1 MKKIYI
7 LALSFATSLGSLYSQ
22 GLQHNYSKSIGTI
35 GSAETVNKII
45 TDASGNTYAVGAFS
59 GTVDFDPGTGTANLT
74 ANTGSGLSGN
84 DAFVAKYDVNG
95 NYVWAF
101 KIGTGINFED
111 VARDITIDELS
122 NTIYVTGN
130 FSGFNVDFDPSAAS
144 STLSGGAQGV
154 FVAHYT
160 TSGVYQNAIQI
171 LGNVNGFGIKYFN
184 NAVFIT
190 GENTGTTNFNP
201 GGTTNLVSNGSSP
214 DIYVA
219 CYNSSL
225 NLFWAH
231 DIGGSFAD
239 GGAAVD
245 VDGAGNCYVTGKFT
259 DAVDFDPSGLMATM
273 ISNGGSDGFVA
284 RYSASGTYQWVQTF
298 GTASADGGKKIIVNG
313 SDAYISGFYGGTNQ
327 AYFCKRDASNFGTLL
342 FQKTLTGTADVFVSD
357 LGLDAS
363 GNVYVTGHF
372 NGANQSFDGTGTTT
386 FPNRGG
392 YDCYI
397 AKYNSGGSYLYAFTF
412 GGPNNDFTSTL
423 NVDATNS
430 VYVAGIYYGSANF
443 SSSPT
448 FTNNLTSVD
457 AYDMFLAKYNSCT
470 LPSAPVTSNAVLCYP
485 TNLSYTASGSGTIT
499 WHATSTGSIL
509 ATGTTYT
516 TANTFPSNAVSTT
529 TLYAQNNSACGASM
543 KSAIIYTIN
552 PKPSISAVTGVTTVC
567 AGQNVDIYTYGAS
580 TYTLANNGQTIG
592 ANTFFS
598 FTPTSTTTFS
608 ISGSNSYGCTNNT
621 TFTQNVSTCTGIN
634 EITNIEFFTVY
645 PNPARDFITIVVAN
659 DDETIVTVINALGE
673 VALREIAI
681 SNYISLKTDSLVN
694 GIYFV
699 KVENANGS
707 AIKKII
713 KY

>member
-1 MKKIYI
+1 MKKLYI
-7 LALSFATSLGSLYSQ
+7 FALSFATSLASIYSQ
-22 GLQHNYSKSIGTI
+22 ALQHNFSKSIGTI
-35 GSAETVNKII
+35 GSAEIMNKII
-45 TDASGNTYAVGAFS
+45 TDASGNTYAVGTFA

-74 ANTGSGLSGN
+74 ANAGSGVFGN
-84 DAFVAKYDVNG
+84 DAFVAKYDANG

-101 KIGTGINFED
+101 KIGTGNNFED

-130 FSGFNVDFDPSAAS
+130 FSGFNVDFDPSLAS
-144 STLSGGAQGV
+144 ATLSGGSQGV
-154 FVAHYT
+154 FVAKYT
-160 TSGVYQNAIQI
+160 TTGVYQNAIQI

-259 DAVDFDPSGLMATM
+259 DAVDFDPSGLTASM

-284 RYSASGTYQWVQTF
+284 KYSASGVYQWVQTF
-298 GTASADGGKKIIVNG
+298 GTSVADGGKKIVVNG
-313 SDAYISGFYGGTNQ
+313 GDAYISGFYGGTNQ
-327 AYFCKRDASNFGTLL
+327 AYFCKRDAANFGTLL
-342 FQKTLTGTADVFVSD
+342 YQKTLTGTADVFVAD

-372 NGANQSFDGTGTTT
+372 NGANQSFDGVGAIT
-386 FPNRGG
+386 FSNRGG

-397 AKYNSGGSYLYAFTF
+397 AKYSSTGGYLHAFTF
-412 GGPNNDFTSTL
+412 GGPNNDYTSSL
-423 NVDATNS
+423 NVNPNS
-430 VYVAGIYYGSANF
+430 NVYVTGIYYGSADF
-443 SSSPT
+443 SSSPA
-448 FTNNLTSVD
+448 FANNLASVD
-457 AYDMFLAKYNSCT
+457 AYDIFLAKYNPCA

-485 TNLSYTASGSGTIT
+485 TSLSFTASGSGTIT
-499 WHATSTGSIL
+499 WHATSTGTIL
-509 ATGTTYT
+509 AAGTTYT

-529 TLYAQNNSACGASM
+529 TMYVQNNNACGASV
-543 KSAIIYTIN
+543 KSAIVYTIN

-567 AGQNVDIYTYGAS
+567 SGQNVNIYTYGAS
-580 TYTLANNGQTIG
+580 TYTLTNNGQTIG

-608 ISGSNSYGCTNNT
+608 ISGANSYGCTNST
-621 TFTQNVSTCTGIN
+621 TFTQNVSTCTGID
-634 EITNIEFFTVY
+634 EITSSELLTLY
-645 PNPARDFITIVVAN
+645 PNPAHDFITIVLEN
-659 DDETIVTVINALGE
+659 NDETIVTVINALGE
-673 VALREIAI
+673 VALREKAT
-681 SNYISLKTDSLVN
+681 SNRISLKTDSLVN

-699 KVENANGS
+699 KAENTNGS

-713 KY
+713 KN

>member
-1 MKKIYI
+1 MKKFYI
-7 LALSFATSLGSLYSQ
+7 LALSFATSFGSLYSQ
-22 GLQHNYSKSIGTI
+22 ALQHNYSKSIGTI

-45 TDASGNTYAVGAFS
+45 TDASGNTYAVGAFA

-74 ANTGSGLSGN
+74 ANVGPGASGN

-130 FSGFNVDFDPSAAS
+130 FSGFNVDFDPSTSS

-259 DAVDFDPSGLMATM
+259 DVVDFDPSGLTASM

-284 RYSASGTYQWVQTF
+284 RYSPSGTYQWVQTF
-298 GTASADGGKKIIVNG
+298 GTSAADGGKKIIVNG
-313 SDAYISGFYGGTNQ
+313 SDAYVSGFYGGTNQ

-342 FQKTLTGTADVFVSD
+342 YQKTLTGTADVFVSD

-372 NGANQSFDGTGTTT
+372 NGANQSFDGIGTIT

-397 AKYNSGGSYLYAFTF
+397 AKYNSGGGYLYAFTF
-412 GGPNNDFTSTL
+412 GGPNNDYTSSL
-423 NVDATNS
+423 NVNPNNN
-430 VYVAGIYYGSANF
+430 VYVTGIYYGSANF

-457 AYDMFLAKYNSCT
+457 AYDMFLAKYNPCT

-485 TNLSYTASGSGTIT
+485 TNLSFTASGSGTIS
-499 WHATSTGSIL
+499 WHATSTGTVI

-529 TLYAQNNSACGASM
+529 TIYAQNSNACGAST

-567 AGQNVDIYTYGAS
+567 AGQNVDIYTYGAN

-598 FTPTSTTTFS
+598 FTPTTTTTFS
-608 ISGSNSYGCTNNT
+608 ISGTNSYGCTNNT
-621 TFTQNVSTCTGIN
+621 TFIQNVSTCTGVDEGTMNDLFSI
-634 EITNIEFFTVY
+634 F
-645 PNPARDFITIVVAN
+645 PNPALDLISIAVPNTSESI
-659 DDETIVTVINALGE
+659 ITVINALGE
-673 VALREIAI
+673 VVSKEEIYAKSI
-681 SNYISLKTDSLVN
+681 TLKIDTLTNGVYFIKLDNEKGSSNLK
-694 GIYFV
+694 F
-699 KVENANGS
+699 
-707 AIKKII
+707 IKQ
-713 KY
+713 

>member
-1 MKKIYI
+1 MKNFYI

-45 TDASGNTYAVGAFS
+45 TDASGNTYAVGAFA

-74 ANTGSGLSGN
+74 ANVGPGASGN

-130 FSGFNVDFDPSAAS
+130 FSGFNVDFDPSTSS

-171 LGNVNGFGIKYFN
+171 LGNVNGYGIKYFN

-214 DIYVA
+214 DIYLA

-245 VDGAGNCYVTGKFT
+245 VDAAGNCYITGKFT
-259 DAVDFDPSGLMATM
+259 DIVDFDPSGLTASM
-273 ISNGGSDGFVA
+273 ISNGGSDGFIA
-284 RYSASGTYQWVQTF
+284 KYSASGVYQWVQTF
-298 GTASADGGKKIIVNG
+298 GTNVGDGGKKIIVNG
-313 SDAYISGFYGGTNQ
+313 SDAYISGFFGGTNQ
-327 AYFCKRDASNFGTLL
+327 AYFCKRDAANFGTLL
-342 FQKTLTGTADVFVSD
+342 YQKTLTGTADVFVAD

-372 NGANQSFDGTGTTT
+372 NGANQSFDGVGAIT

-397 AKYNSGGSYLYAFTF
+397 AKYNSTGGYVHAFTF
-412 GGPNNDFTSTL
+412 GGPNNDYASSL
-423 NVDATNS
+423 NVNPNNN
-430 VYVAGIYYGSANF
+430 VYVTGIYYGTANF

-448 FTNNLTSVD
+448 FTNSLNSVD
-457 AYDMFLAKYNSCT
+457 AYDIFLAKYSPCT

-485 TNLSYTASGSGTIT
+485 TNLSFTATGTGTIT
-499 WHATSTGSIL
+499 WHYTSTGTVI
-509 ATGTTYT
+509 ATGTTY
-516 TANTFPSNAVSTT
+516 STT
-529 TLYAQNNSACGASM
+529 NTGPSGSVHTTTIYAQNNDACGASV
-543 KSAIIYTIN
+543 KSAIVYTIN

-567 AGQNVDIYTYGAS
+567 AGQNVNIYTYGAD

-592 ANTFFS
+592 ASTFFS
-598 FTPTSTTTFS
+598 YTPTSTTTFS
-608 ISGSNSYGCTNNT
+608 ISGTNSYGCTNNT
-621 TFTQNVSTCTGIN
+621 TFTQHVSTCTGIDQKT
-634 EITNIEFFTVY
+634 IDDSFSIY
-645 PNPARDFITIVVAN
+645 PNPAQDFVSIVLPDINESTI
-659 DDETIVTVINALGE
+659 TVINALGGVVLKE
-673 VALREIAI
+673 KVYAKNVNLEIA
-681 SNYISLKTDSLVN
+681 NLTN
-694 GIYFV
+694 GVY
-699 KVENANGS
+699 
-707 AIKKII
+707 II
-713 KY
+713 KLESDKGSSTLKFIKY